1 MVDIAVVIVY
11 FGFLIAIGMAFK
23 SFSSSTSDYFRGGG
37 KMLWWMVGSTSFMT
51 AVSAMTFTGH
61 MGKALTGGFA
71 VATTVFYANALGY
84 LCNYLFFAAKARQMR
99 VVTPLEGVRM
109 RLGPLNEQ
117 IFTWANVPLSVLQ
130 ASIWINALAVFTS
143 AVIGV
148 PLEQTIVVAG
158 CVVLFMSLVGG
169 SWAVVASDF
178 MQMIILT
185 TMTLV
190 TGAVAIWKSGGFMPL
205 MEAGLPEQPFVGD
218 GYNHTYLFVGWFI
231 FMFIKQFFSTNNM
244 VDSYRYISAKDTKN
258 ARKAAMLA
266 GTLML
271 IGPVLWFVPA
281 WYVAAHYPDTSTWGL
296 AGLGNKVA
304 DATYFMFVS
313 REMPVG
319 MVGLMLA
326 AMFAATMSS
335 MDSALN
341 RNAGIILK
349 SVYEPYFCKNHSEK
363 HLIFVSKLLTAMFG
377 IVIIIAALF
386 LTSLKEFGLFD
397 LTMLISTLIGF
408 PILIPSIMCFFV
420 RKTPD
425 WAGWGTVLVG
435 MMVSATIA
443 FGMTPEVIELIL
455 NLEQPLTSREYTEM
469 KSVTLGLIGHMSI
482 TLPFFVLSQYFY
494 KGHSEQRQKEID
506 QFFSNVDTEVIVE
519 DTPQSIA
526 MDNRQNG
533 VLGKMVLIA
542 SLFILTLT
550 LVPNP
555 MWGRM
560 LFVII
565 SAILALVG
573 FILVK
578 SKRSVE
584 TTTVTKQEV
593 NA

>member
-1 MVDIAVVIVY
+1 MIDIAIVLVY
-11 FGFLIAIGMAFK
+11 FGFLVAIGVLFK
-23 SFSSSTSDYFRGGG
+23 SFSNSTSDYFRGGG

-99 VVTPLEGVRM
+99 VDTPLEGVRM
-109 RLGPLNEQ
+109 RLGAVNEQ
-117 IFTWANVPLSVLQ
+117 VFTWANVPLSVLQ
-130 ASIWINALAVFTS
+130 AAIWINALAVFCS
-143 AVIGV
+143 AVIGL
-148 PLEQTIVVAG
+148 PLELTIVVAG
-158 CVVLFMSLVGG
+158 SVVLFMSLVGG
-169 SWAVVASDF
+169 SWAVIASDF

-190 TGAVAIWKSGGFMPL
+190 TGAVAIWKSGGLTPL
-205 MEAGLPEQPFVGD
+205 LDAGLPEQPFIGD
-218 GYNHTYLFVGWFI
+218 GYNHAYLFVGWFI

-244 VDSYRYISAKDTKN
+244 VDSYRYIAAKDTKN
-258 ARKAAMLA
+258 ARKAAILA

-271 IGPVLWFVPA
+271 IGPLLWFVPA

-296 AGLGNKVA
+296 DGLGNKVA
-304 DATYFMFVS
+304 DATYFIFVS

-349 SVYEPYFCKNHSEK
+349 SVYQPYFCKNHSES
-363 HLIFVSKLLTAMFG
+363 HLIFVSKLLTALFG
-377 IVIIIAALF
+377 IIIIVSALF
-386 LTSLKEFGLFD
+386 LTSLKQFGLFD
-397 LTMLISTLIGF
+397 LTMLVSTLIGF
-408 PILIPSIMCFFV
+408 PILIPSIMCFFI

-425 WAGWGTVLVG
+425 WAGWGTVIVG
-435 MMVSATIA
+435 MCVSGFIA
-443 FGMTPEVIELIL
+443 IVLTPEVLQSIL
-455 NLEQPLTSREYTEM
+455 GLDQPLTSREYTEM

-482 TLPFFVLSQYFY
+482 TLPFFVCSQFFY
-494 KGHSEQRQKEID
+494 KGLPAKREAEVK
-506 QFFSNVDTEVIVE
+506 QFFTNVDTEVVVE
-519 DTPQSIA
+519 DCPESVA
-526 MDNRQNG
+526 MDNKQNT

-542 SLFILTLT
+542 SVFILCLT

-555 MWGRM
+555 LWGRM
-560 LFVII
+560 LFVFIA
-565 SAILALVG
+565 AILALIG
-573 FILVK
+573 TLLV
-578 SKRSVE
+578 RSERKLESTKV
-584 TTTVTKQEV
+584 TQASATV
-593 NA
+593 